1 MATEGALQG
10 ADSVALFSQACK
22 CAITT
27 NMELHALYESEELT
41 RAQAAEKRTGR
52 AMGIVAAAGLVLCV
66 LFCLFT
72 TRKNQDV
79 TLPLTVGTS
88 ILAGWVVIF
97 LSHSRLDHAR
107 AQARHAQLM
116 LTGPRETYEGRF
128 EKLPGVYRVKK
139 GVSIRKVRL
148 REEFHETML
157 TVSAEKADRLPD
169 EFTGR
174 VETVYDC
181 IVAFREE
188 GAA

>member
-1 MATEGALQG
+1 
-10 ADSVALFSQACK
+10 
-22 CAITT
+22 
-27 NMELHALYESEELT
+27 MELHALYESEELT

-52 AMGIVAAAGLVLCV
+52 AMGIVAAVGLVLCV
-66 LFCLFT
+66 LFCLVT

-116 LTGPRETYEGRF
+116 LTGPRERYAGRF
-128 EKLPGVYRVKK
+128 IRQDGVWRVKR

-148 REEFHETML
+148 QEEFHESML
-157 TVSAEKADRLPD
+157 TVADEKAPLLPD
-169 EFTGR
+169 EFTGTA
-174 VETVYDC
+174 ETVYDC
-181 IVAFREE
+181 IVAWAEADASVPKE
-188 GAA
+188 VGP